1 MPHQWRGF
9 PGGSAVKNQPAMQ
22 EPQEMWVW
30 SLGGEDA
37 LEKGIATHS
46 SILIWRIPW
55 TEEPGRLQSIGAQR
69 VGLLKWLSMHTHQ
82 RNLLETRPLEFA
94 RNPPLGVL
102 RRAAHKKVS
111 HQRHSAAKPPEG
123 VSRGSCWPLCTA
135 GCSVLEESGV
145 EQLWI
150 LQKACAV
157 EVVHALGTGPHSS
170 SWLTWSTKT
179 KKQNLFLLQCLS
191 ILLLWCNLTLYQLE

>member
-1 MPHQWRGF
+1 
-9 PGGSAVKNQPAMQ
+9 
-22 EPQEMWVW
+22 
-30 SLGGEDA
+30 
-37 LEKGIATHS
+37 
-46 SILIWRIPW
+46 
-55 TEEPGRLQSIGAQR
+55 
-69 VGLLKWLSMHTHQ
+69 MHTHQ
-82 RNLLETRPLEFA
+82 RNLLETGPLEFA
-94 RNPPLGVL
+94 RNPPVGVL

-135 GCSVLEESGV
+135 GCSVLEESGA

-170 SWLTWSTKT
+170 SWLIWSTKT
-179 KKQNLFLLQCLS
+179 KKQNLFLLQCRRPGFHPRVGKIPWRRHGNPLQYS
-191 ILLLWCNLTLYQLE
+191 CLENSMDRGDWWAIVRRFTQSLTQLK